1 VTGSNMRRR
10 FCLTL
15 VAALALGRTIGA
27 QSDQPQR
34 PELPDGAD
42 PNDPYAYS
50 RLGQASLVS
59 DPRKAADA
67 YYWAARLN
75 PVWAE
80 AYYGRRTALLLSE
93 PGKLARFFRGDRGAI
108 DSSEALAIDS
118 LYGHAL
124 ALNPFLGPHLD
135 HLVVRAVSRELSN
148 QSSPSRRSA
157 QERFFGV
164 GSSFSQDP
172 WEMRAVAAYNEG
184 RYDEALRLYA
194 KAIPQS
200 RLKAALLAERGRLFY
215 QVGRHDSALVETT
228 RAVEEMRKQDEKDL
242 VFVYR
247 SKALMEERIGVIHH
261 VIGNNSA
268 AKEAFGRAL
277 QEDLSYFPAHV
288 QLGYLALEI
297 GDSATATNEM
307 DLAVQ
312 IRPDDAGLRYQYGYA
327 LSSLNKLPQAEE
339 QLKKAIKLNS
349 DYALPHFVL
358 GQVYEAAAKRSA
370 ALNEYRLFLSL
381 ASRNDPRKEEASQ
394 QVQML
399 KSTGE
404 TTR

>member
-1 VTGSNMRRR
+1 VAGSNKRRR
-10 FCLTL
+10 LCLTL
-15 VAALALGRTIGA
+15 VAALLLGRIAGA
-27 QSDQPQR
+27 QSEQPKR

-42 PNDPYAYS
+42 ANDPYAYS
-50 RLGQASLVS
+50 RLGLASLVS

-80 AYYGRRTALLLSE
+80 AYYGRRTALLLRE
-93 PGKLARFFRGDRGAI
+93 PRKLASFFRGDKGAI
-108 DSSEALAIDS
+108 NSKEALAIDS
-118 LYGHAL
+118 LYAQAL

-135 HLVVRAVSRELSN
+135 RLVVSAVFRELSN
-148 QSSPSRRSA
+148 QSIPSRLSA

-164 GSSFSQDP
+164 GSSFNEGP
-172 WEMRAVAAYNEG
+172 WEMRAMEAYDEG
-184 RYDEALRLYA
+184 RYDDALRLYA

-215 QVGRHDSALVETT
+215 QVGRHDSARVETT
-228 RAVEEMRKQDEKDL
+228 RALEEMRKQDEKDL

-261 VIGNNSA
+261 VVGNNSA

-288 QLGYLALEI
+288 QLGYLALET

-327 LSSLNKLPQAEE
+327 LSFLNKLPQAEE
-339 QLKKAIKLNS
+339 QLKKAIELNS
-349 DYALPHFVL
+349 DYALPHFAL
-358 GQVYEAAAKRSA
+358 GQVYETAAKRSA

-381 ASRNDPRKEEASQ
+381 ASKNDPRRQEASQ
-394 QVQML
+394 HVEIL
-399 KSTGE
+399 KSTDG
-404 TTR
+404 TTK